1 LAKKTVFVVSA
12 NDNVATILQKG
23 LEKGATVEVKVGDT
37 FEFIEL
43 KDNILYGHKV
53 AVKPILKGEKIVKY
67 GLAIGVAT
75 IDISIG
81 DHVHIHNVESTRG
94 RGDLAKR
101 R

>member
-1 LAKKTVFVVSA
+1 MAKKTVFVVSA

-23 LEKGATVEVKVGDT
+23 LEKGATVEVKVGNGMKL
-37 FEFIEL
+37 IEL
-43 KDNILYGHKV
+43 KDNIIYGHKV
-53 AVKPILKGEKIVKY
+53 AIKSIKKGEKILKY

-75 IDISIG
+75 ADIFVG

-94 RGDLAKR
+94 RGDLLKR